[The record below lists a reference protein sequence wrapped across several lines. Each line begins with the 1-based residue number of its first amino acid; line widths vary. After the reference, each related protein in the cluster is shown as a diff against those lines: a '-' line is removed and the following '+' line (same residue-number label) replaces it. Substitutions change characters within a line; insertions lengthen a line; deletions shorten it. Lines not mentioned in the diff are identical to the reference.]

1 MRYLKPFN
9 EAVTQDDIELCCV
22 DLFDDGFELK
32 GYNKTGKTIIQLVKN
47 ITSSLTDDQSN
58 IVVIDE
64 HSKNYRQG
72 TITIAGRDFDHV
84 ITTERSRDLP
94 FTENENKL
102 ISQVIDAANLLR
114 HYSSTNKP
122 QKTVIR
128 PYLGYCVDRVVI
140 TTTSRA
146 ILNSMNFQY
155 DKYVTNID
163 ITFYL

>member
-1 MRYLKPFN
+1 MKYLKPCN

-47 ITSSLTDDQSN
+47 ITSSLPDDQSN

-72 TITIAGRDFDHV
+72 TITISGRNFDHV

-102 ISQVIDAANLLR
+102 ISQVSDAANLLR
-114 HYSSTNKP
+114 HYSNTN
-122 QKTVIR
+122 
-128 PYLGYCVDRVVI
+128 GSVDRVVI
-140 TTTSRA
+140 TTTSRG
-146 ILNSMNFQY
+146 IQNPMNFEYTRYSTQI
-155 DKYVTNID
+155 NIL
-163 ITFYL
+163 FYL

>member
-1 MRYLKPFN
+1 MKYLKPFN

-47 ITSSLTDDQSN
+47 ITSSLPDDQSN

-72 TITIAGRDFDHV
+72 TITISGRNFDHV

-102 ISQVIDAANLLR
+102 ISQVSDTANLLR
-114 HYSSTNKP
+114 HYSSTN
-122 QKTVIR
+122 
-128 PYLGYCVDRVVI
+128 GSVDRVVI
-140 TTTSRA
+140 TTTSRG
-146 ILNSMNFQY
+146 IQNPMNFEYTRYSTQI
-155 DKYVTNID
+155 NIL
-163 ITFYL
+163 FYL

>member
-1 MRYLKPFN
+1 MKYLKPFN

-47 ITSSLTDDQSN
+47 ITSSLPDDQSN

-72 TITIAGRDFDHV
+72 TITISGRNFDHV

-102 ISQVIDAANLLR
+102 ISQVSDAANLLR
-114 HYSSTNKP
+114 HYSSTN
-122 QKTVIR
+122 
-128 PYLGYCVDRVVI
+128 GSVDRVVI
-140 TTTSRA
+140 TTTSRG
-146 ILNSMNFQY
+146 IQNPMNFEYTRYSTQI
-155 DKYVTNID
+155 NIL
-163 ITFYL
+163 FYL